1 MKILLAGE
9 GANELGGRSGD
20 KTYPGVLETLLKK
33 VQPSGWE
40 IAKVI
45 PWKSI
50 RHFRAN
56 SPGAK
61 ETRNVNALFRKAK
74 KNGFD
79 AVVFVRDRDGKE
91 KREKDIEEAITLL
104 EQNEEGGPG
113 IIGGMAVEKIEAW
126 ILALSGKTKSEKILH
141 PQKKFE
147 DLGIEDK
154 NTAQI
159 VAVVEKAD
167 LESIPKDAKSLHV
180 WLDRARS
187 VLGTNQETLANPLDD
202 LLI

>member
-1 MKILLAGE
+1 MRILLAGE

-20 KTYPGVLETLLKK
+20 ETYPGVLETLLKK
-33 VQPSGWE
+33 VRPSGWE
-40 IAKVI
+40 IARVI

-50 RHFRAN
+50 RHFRVN

-126 ILALSGKTKSEKILH
+126 ILALSGEAKSEKIPH
-141 PQKKFE
+141 PQKRFG
-147 DLGIEDK
+147 DLGIKGK
-154 NTAQI
+154 NTAQF
-159 VAVVEKAD
+159 VAVVEKANLD
-167 LESIPKDAKSLHV
+167 RIPKDALSLNI
-180 WLDRARS
+180 WLERARR
-187 VLGTNQETLANPLDD
+187 VLNPSE
-202 LLI
+202 